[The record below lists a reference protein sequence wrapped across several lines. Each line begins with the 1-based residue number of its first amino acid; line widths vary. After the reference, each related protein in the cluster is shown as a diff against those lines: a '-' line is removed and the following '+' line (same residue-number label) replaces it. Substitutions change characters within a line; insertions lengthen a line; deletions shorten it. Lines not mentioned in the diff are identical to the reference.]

1 MTDVT
6 GELRLDNST
15 KLLARGRLVDATLS
29 EEDYVIERDRL
40 VDGAYP
46 VYGERARGARVW
58 DADGNEY
65 LDYIL
70 AYGTIIL
77 GHVDPVVTEA
87 ALREIEEG
95 FSITLRKRTHIELAE
110 RLVRVIPG
118 AERVFLLKTGSD
130 ATSAAVRLARAY
142 TGRDRVVRWG
152 YNGWHDWAAQRPGGI
167 PDTVRTQ
174 VDTFRY
180 NDLDSLREVF
190 RAHPGEVAC
199 LLLMPFE
206 LDSPEPGFLRGAID
220 LAHEYGALVVFDE
233 MRSGFRVALG
243 GAQELF
249 GVRADLAT
257 FSKAMAN
264 GWAVSALTGRADVMA
279 MVGRTHISS
288 TFYSNTVAMAA
299 AVATIDQLSDGVLLR
314 RVRGLGE
321 RLQGG
326 LAALVRRHGVPAE
339 VRGVPQMPFLT
350 FTHPDPGRA
359 RLMQDAFFR
368 ETTRRGVLLHP
379 THHWFICAATT
390 DADLD
395 RTLAA
400 CDEAFRAAAKV
411 A

>member
-1 MTDVT
+1 MTDTT
-6 GELRLDNST
+6 GGLRLDNSM

-29 EEDYVIERDRL
+29 EKDYVIERDRL

-65 LDYIL
+65 LDFIL

-77 GHVDPVVTEA
+77 GHADPAVTEA
-87 ALREIEEG
+87 AMREIEEG
-95 FSITLRKRTHIELAE
+95 FSITLRKRTQIELAE
-110 RLVRVIPG
+110 RLVGIVPG

-190 RAHPGEVAC
+190 LAHPGQVAC

-206 LDSPEPGFLRGAID
+206 LDSPEPGFLQGAID
-220 LAHEYGALVVFDE
+220 LAHEHGALVVFDE

-299 AVATIDQLSDGVLLR
+299 AVATMDRLADGTVLD
-314 RVRGLGE
+314 RVRELGVRLQKGLGE
-321 RLQGG
+321 Q
-326 LAALVRRHGVPAE
+326 ARRHGVPAQ

-350 FTHPDPGRA
+350 FSHPDPARA
-359 RLMQDAFFR
+359 RLMQDAFFTH
-368 ETTRRGVLLHP
+368 TTRRGVLLHP
-379 THHWFICAATT
+379 THHWFICGATT

-395 RTLAA
+395 HTLAA
-400 CDEAFRAAAKV
+400 CDEAFKAAAKV

>member
-6 GELRLDNST
+6 GELRLDNSM

-29 EEDYVIERDRL
+29 EKDYVIERDRL
-40 VDGAYP
+40 VEGAYP
-46 VYGERARGARVW
+46 IYGERARGARVW

-77 GHVDPVVTEA
+77 GHVDPAVTEA
-87 ALREIEEG
+87 AQREIEEG

-110 RLVRVIPG
+110 RLVRIIPG

-167 PDTVRTQ
+167 PDTVRSQ
-174 VDTFRY
+174 VESFRY

-190 RAHPGEVAC
+190 RRSSGQVAC

-206 LDSPEPGFLRGAID
+206 LDSPEPGFLQGAVD
-220 LAHEYGALVVFDE
+220 LAHEHGALVVFDE

-249 GVRADLAT
+249 GVQADLAT

-299 AVATIDQLSDGVLLR
+299 AVATMDQLADGVLLKR
-314 RVRGLGE
+314 IRGLGE
-321 RLQGG
+321 RLQAG
-326 LAALVRRHGVPAE
+326 LGALAGRHGVPAQ

-359 RLMQDAFFR
+359 RLMQDTFFR

-395 RTLAA
+395 HTLAA
-400 CDEAFRAAAKV
+400 CDKAFRAAAKV